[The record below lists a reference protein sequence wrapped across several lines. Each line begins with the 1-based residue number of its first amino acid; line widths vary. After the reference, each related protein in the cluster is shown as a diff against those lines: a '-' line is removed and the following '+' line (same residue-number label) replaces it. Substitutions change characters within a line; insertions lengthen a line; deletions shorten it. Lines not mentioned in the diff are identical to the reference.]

1 MLRRS
6 LVAIAA
12 VGVVVAT
19 IPFAAVTAS
28 ASRGSLTVA
37 VYGDSPYGKSEYLPG
52 SQKGDTAQQGLTP
65 GFVSSIN
72 NDAAVSQV
80 FHVGDIHSGK
90 EFCTSA
96 YDNAVA
102 SFWTGFTKPLVYTPG
117 DNEWTDCHKATS
129 AAAPGEG
136 GGFYSAGVLNYI
148 GTGGVTTDPT
158 QSVDYSA
165 GNPVDNLN
173 LVRSIFFAKPGQ
185 TLGSGTL
192 KVVSQAR
199 AYDRRFPTDKQFVEN
214 VLWEQKDTVFVSV
227 NIPGGSN
234 NDADVWYKGA
244 AETQQQTDERTQ
256 RTAAD
261 IRWLDSAFALAKAE
275 HASGVVILEQAD
287 MWDLD
292 GKTAAHLTNYSPFI
306 SEIAA
311 KTTEFGKPV
320 LLFNGDS
327 HFYRS
332 DNPLQ
337 ADAACVGEIDP
348 ATGLSVC
355 AHDPNNS
362 AWTEHADLNLNVAN
376 FHRVTVH
383 GSTTPLEY
391 LRLTIN
397 PEAHNPTTD
406 TSFGPFSWVRVTP

>member
-1 MLRRS
+1 
-6 LVAIAA
+6 
-12 VGVVVAT
+12 
-19 IPFAAVTAS
+19 
-28 ASRGSLTVA
+28 
-37 VYGDSPYGKSEYLPG
+37 
-52 SQKGDTAQQGLTP
+52 
-65 GFVSSIN
+65 
-72 NDAAVSQV
+72 
-80 FHVGDIHSGK
+80 
-90 EFCTSA
+90 
-96 YDNAVA
+96 
-102 SFWTGFTKPLVYTPG
+102 
-117 DNEWTDCHKATS
+117 
-129 AAAPGEG
+129 
-136 GGFYSAGVLNYI
+136 
-148 GTGGVTTDPT
+148 
-158 QSVDYSA
+158 
-165 GNPVDNLN
+165 
-173 LVRSIFFAKPGQ
+173 
-185 TLGSGTL
+185 
-192 KVVSQAR
+192 
-199 AYDRRFPTDKQFVEN
+199 
-214 VLWEQKDTVFVSV
+214 
-227 NIPGGSN
+227 
-234 NDADVWYKGA
+234 
-244 AETQQQTDERTQ
+244 
-256 RTAAD
+256 
-261 IRWLDSAFALAKAE
+261 
-275 HASGVVILEQAD
+275 

-362 AWTEHADLNLNVAN
+362 AWTEHADLNLNVPN